1 MKDHKSDNN
10 FEKIEYNL
18 EEFNKDNG
26 IEFDLSKIENIQE
39 LRKDSL
45 SSKNKKMELN
55 YSLII
60 KNILRNINEHRNER
74 YYRDEFMINLLLMSS
89 LKNIYLKLICLNII
103 LHFNSKKDFSSL
115 INYILTKVWRYQNR
129 QNSNLNKKNL
139 IYILTLSSKIL
150 YQNKNYFYSFYFLW
164 NAKEIIQKEEDPKR
178 YKEEL
183 EDIQFYLS
191 QVKEM
196 IENKMKER
204 CNFLKSYS
212 PENLENVNKILD
224 IILVGSENKNNKDND
239 QKNFEGNNDIN
250 EENAEYGSYN
260 FLINKEWI
268 TKAKIFINY
277 YIISTKESIF
287 DDEALNSSFETMNI
301 LNSYFNFNSSINN
314 VFPGPIN
321 NFNLLKY
328 KDSWEDPNNEDE
340 NFYFNKDSKDYI

>member
-1 MKDHKSDNN
+1 MKDQKSDNI
-10 FEKIEYNL
+10 FEKSEYNL

-224 IILVGSENKNNKDND
+224 SILVGSENKNNKDND

-260 FLINKEWI
+260 FLII
-268 TKAKIFINY
+268 HL
-277 YIISTKESIF
+277 IIILK
-287 DDEALNSSFETMNI
+287 LNLFV
-301 LNSYFNFNSSINN
+301 NN
-314 VFPGPIN
+314 
-321 NFNLLKY
+321 
-328 KDSWEDPNNEDE
+328 
-340 NFYFNKDSKDYI
+340 

>member
-1 MKDHKSDNN
+1 MKDQKSDNN

-150 YQNKNYFYSFYFLW
+150 YQNKNYFYSFYFLF

-191 QVKEM
+191 Q
-196 IENKMKER
+196 ENHIHQ
-204 CNFLKSYS
+204 
-212 PENLENVNKILD
+212 KI
-224 IILVGSENKNNKDND
+224 
-239 QKNFEGNNDIN
+239 
-250 EENAEYGSYN
+250 
-260 FLINKEWI
+260 
-268 TKAKIFINY
+268 
-277 YIISTKESIF
+277 
-287 DDEALNSSFETMNI
+287 
-301 LNSYFNFNSSINN
+301 
-314 VFPGPIN
+314 
-321 NFNLLKY
+321 
-328 KDSWEDPNNEDE
+328 
-340 NFYFNKDSKDYI
+340 

>member
-1 MKDHKSDNN
+1 MKDQKSDNN

-224 IILVGSENKNNKDND
+224 SILVGSENKNNKDND

-260 FLINKEWI
+260 FLII
-268 TKAKIFINY
+268 HL
-277 YIISTKESIF
+277 IIILK
-287 DDEALNSSFETMNI
+287 LNLFV
-301 LNSYFNFNSSINN
+301 NN
-314 VFPGPIN
+314 
-321 NFNLLKY
+321 
-328 KDSWEDPNNEDE
+328 
-340 NFYFNKDSKDYI
+340 

>member
-1 MKDHKSDNN
+1 
-10 FEKIEYNL
+10 
-18 EEFNKDNG
+18 
-26 IEFDLSKIENIQE
+26 
-39 LRKDSL
+39 
-45 SSKNKKMELN
+45 
-55 YSLII
+55 
-60 KNILRNINEHRNER
+60 
-74 YYRDEFMINLLLMSS
+74 MINLLLMSS

-224 IILVGSENKNNKDND
+224 SILVGSENKNNKDND

-250 EENAEYGSYN
+250 EENMDH
-260 FLINKEWI
+260 I
-268 TKAKIFINY
+268 IF
-277 YIISTKESIF
+277 
-287 DDEALNSSFETMNI
+287 
-301 LNSYFNFNSSINN
+301 
-314 VFPGPIN
+314 
-321 NFNLLKY
+321 
-328 KDSWEDPNNEDE
+328 
-340 NFYFNKDSKDYI
+340 